1 MLEKLM
7 VTLVFGKFGVFSLEK
22 VNAKFSKGVD
32 F

>member
-7 VTLVFGKFGVFSLEK
+7 FMFIFEKFGVFPLEK
-22 VNAKFSKGVD
+22 VNAKFSKVNA

>member
-1 MLEKLM
+1 MLEKLT
-7 VTLVFGKFGVFSLEK
+7 VTLIFEKFGVFSLEK

>member
-1 MLEKLM
+1 MLVLEKKGDG
-7 VTLVFGKFGVFSLEK
+7 TLKK